1 MDLFYI
7 FIALLLVLL
16 NGFFVAAE
24 FAMVKLRRTRIEAIR
39 KVTGIRGNILGRV
52 HSNLDAYLSACQLG
66 ITLASLGLGWIG
78 EPAFARLLEPLFHF
92 AGVTSAR
99 LIHFSAFAIAFF
111 IISYLHIV
119 VGELAPKSMAI
130 RRPEAVSLWTAIP
143 LYLFYWGMY
152 PVIFMLNTSAN
163 WLLRNIGLDTVH
175 ESDHN
180 YSTEELKI
188 ILRAS
193 RAPGRFTHGEWDMLA
208 RSIEF
213 SEMLVRDILKPAAE
227 LVVIDPDQTFEE
239 NLNLISSERYSRYPM
254 VDRTSG
260 NVIGILHVKD
270 MIGRDLASNE
280 EIKTLLRPPLLVDE
294 QMPAIDLLRDF
305 RKGNSTQFAIVPD
318 LTGILGFVTFDDL
331 LFAFIGNVR
340 DEFHGKDQ
348 GWTRLKGGAF
358 KGNAGLPI
366 YSLERILGISI
377 PSEKS
382 GSVRGLIMEHL
393 QRLPEKGEMVDFR
406 QFQIKVLS
414 MKGPRIETVKII
426 PKPHNE

>member
-1 MDLFYI
+1 
-7 FIALLLVLL
+7 
-16 NGFFVAAE
+16 
-24 FAMVKLRRTRIEAIR
+24 
-39 KVTGIRGNILGRV
+39 
-52 HSNLDAYLSACQLG
+52 
-66 ITLASLGLGWIG
+66 
-78 EPAFARLLEPLFHF
+78 
-92 AGVTSAR
+92 
-99 LIHFSAFAIAFF
+99 
-111 IISYLHIV
+111 
-119 VGELAPKSMAI
+119 
-130 RRPEAVSLWTAIP
+130 
-143 LYLFYWGMY
+143 
-152 PVIFMLNTSAN
+152 
-163 WLLRNIGLDTVH
+163 
-175 ESDHN
+175 
-180 YSTEELKI
+180 
-188 ILRAS
+188 
-193 RAPGRFTHGEWDMLA
+193 
-208 RSIEF
+208 
-213 SEMLVRDILKPAAE
+213 
-227 LVVIDPDQTFEE
+227 
-239 NLNLISSERYSRYPM
+239 
-254 VDRTSG
+254 
-260 NVIGILHVKD
+260 